1 MRLFILITL
10 LTFSYSSLIAQGC
23 CSGTSGNP
31 IAGGASTGVLLK
43 NQLEISLN
51 YQYNLSLIHI

>member
-23 CSGTSGNP
+23 CSGASGNP
-31 IAGGASTGVLLK
+31 IAGGASSGVLLK
-43 NQLEISLN
+43 DQLLQKQLEYMKIEEV
-51 YQYNLSLIHI
+51 